1 MAKLEVNEKTKAEK
15 TAGLA
20 EQLKAKFGDLI
31 SEPVEFRGELTLKV
45 AEAERMPEVC
55 EFAKKELGFDYLVD
69 ISSID
74 NYGEDPRFTI
84 VYHLYGYG
92 HLCQLRLKTDVG
104 EEKAEL

>member
-1 MAKLEVNEKTKAEK
+1 MAQVDTKTNPKAEK
-15 TAGLA
+15 SAELA
-20 EQLKAKFGDLI
+20 RRLKERFGDLI
-31 SEPVEFRGELTLKV
+31 SGPEECRGELSLKIGDS
-45 AEAERMPEVC
+45 ERMPEVC

-92 HLCQLRLKTDVG
+92 HLQHLRLKAFVG
-104 EEKAEL
+104 EE